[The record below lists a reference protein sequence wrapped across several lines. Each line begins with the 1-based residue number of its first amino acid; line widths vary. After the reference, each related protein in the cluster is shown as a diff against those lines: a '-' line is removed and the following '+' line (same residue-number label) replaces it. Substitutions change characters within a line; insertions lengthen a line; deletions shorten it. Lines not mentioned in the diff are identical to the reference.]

1 MPARYAVGERA
12 DNRCASICAMGEV
25 VLTFRSE
32 LRASSDQVWSW
43 ITSVDGISRE
53 LWPILRMTTPRG
65 LRSLRDVRIEPGRR
79 LFRSWVLLFGFL
91 PVDYDDLTLV
101 RIEPGRGFLESS
113 RMLSQRRWTHERR
126 LEPVAGGCRVTDRIA
141 FEPRLALLGRAF
153 LPVFRFFFRHRHR
166 RLASVLGRG
175 LPGGRPTDYKR
186 ERAVAE

>member
-1 MPARYAVGERA
+1 MASHAFEVSSVVPATPEAVWARVSTMEGV
-12 DNRCASICAMGEV
+12 NH
-25 VLTFRSE
+25 E
-32 LRASSDQVWSW
+32 LRPLA
-43 ITSVDGISRE
+43 
-53 LWPILRMTTPRG
+53 RMTYPKRAAG
-65 LRSLRDVRIEPGRR
+65 MRLDPAVVPLGER

-166 RLASVLGRG
+166 RLASFLGRG